1 MSNQVSKTEIL
12 LAGASTLEGAVG
24 RYVEV
29 ANCDFLTVTTVVNV
43 SANTLVASVAI
54 GGSNDDPLVSSF
66 PILSN
71 GILITV
77 APTGW
82 TFTPETGL
90 LTAASPAIGTY
101 EMTVSY
107 ARFPRWIKA
116 FYDYTSGGGTVDA
129 KVIATAWSV

>member
-1 MSNQVSKTEIL
+1 MSMQVSKTEIL
-12 LAGASTLEGAVG
+12 LAGASTADLSG

-54 GGSNDDPLVSSF
+54 GGSNDNPDVSTF

-71 GILITV
+71 GTLITV

-82 TFTPETGL
+82 TFTPATGL
-90 LTAASPAIGTY
+90 LTAASPAIGTF

-107 ARFPRWIKA
+107 ARFPRWIRA